1 MGIPTKGILAPFKN
15 RIGTVV
21 GRRWRAGLW
30 TMNSYQAEVKNPKTE
45 AQQILRMRFA
55 AAGRLA
61 SAFVDSIDVSLY
73 YFLRHHP
80 TTQVGEFVKRN
91 FEHVTATSL
100 DSMNIDY
107 SGITLCDGPVPN
119 VAFSAPNFDIP
130 SSVKIAFNANLELN
144 SASADDKVFVFV
156 YCPDANQGI
165 LSPEVK
171 RNDGSVTVKVPEMWN
186 GLKVHLWGFTTSD
199 KNNRK
204 RPNNVSSSQY
214 CGSGNIG

>member
-30 TMNSYQAEVKNPKTE
+30 TMNSYQGEVKNPRTE
-45 AQQILRMRFA
+45 AQEIQRMRFA

-61 SAFVDSIDVSLY
+61 SAFVDCIDVSLY

-91 FEHVTATSL
+91 LPHVTATSL
-100 DSMNIDY
+100 DSLNIDY
-107 SGITLCDGPVPN
+107 SGITLCDGPLAP
-119 VAFSAPNFDIP
+119 VAFSAPNFDTP
-130 SSVKIAFNANLELN
+130 NSVKVSYNANLEIT

-156 YCPDANQGI
+156 YCPDAQAGI
-165 LSPEVK
+165 LSEEVK
-171 RNDGSVTVKVPEMWN
+171 RNDGSVTVNVPAMWN
-186 GLKVHLWGFTTSD
+186 GLKVHLWGFVYSD
-199 KNNRK
+199 KNNHK
-204 RPNNVSSSQY
+204 RPNSVSTSTY
-214 CGSGNIG
+214 IGSGNIG

>member
-45 AQQILRMRFA
+45 AQQLLRMRFA

-61 SAFVDSIDVSLY
+61 SAFVDCLDVSLY

-91 FEHVTATSL
+91 LPCITATSL
-100 DSMNIDY
+100 DSLNIDY
-107 SGITLCDGPVPN
+107 SGITLCDGPLPTVGFN
-119 VAFSAPNFDIP
+119 APNFDTP
-130 SSVKIAFNANLELN
+130 GQVTVSFNANLDIN

-156 YCPDANQGI
+156 YCPDAGQGI

-171 RNDGSVTVKVPEMWN
+171 RNDGSTKVTVPEMWN
-186 GLKVHLWGFTTSD
+186 GLKVHLWGFVYSD
-199 KNNRK
+199 KLNRK
-204 RPNNVSSSQY
+204 RPNSVSTSNY
-214 CGSGNIG
+214 LGSGNIG